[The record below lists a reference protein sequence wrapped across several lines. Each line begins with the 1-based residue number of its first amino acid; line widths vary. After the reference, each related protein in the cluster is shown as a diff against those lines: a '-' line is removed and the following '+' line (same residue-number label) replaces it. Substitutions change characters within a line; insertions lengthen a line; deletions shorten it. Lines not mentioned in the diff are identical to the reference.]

1 MKKLRY
7 LIIFPKEDRIM
18 NKNEELLFLIRR
30 VSAMTRRKPGKDEAQ
45 KEPPTA
51 PRKGAGHGHILSTV
65 AENDGKSQQ
74 ELAALLGI
82 RPQSLSEALTSL
94 EERGYIVRRQGES
107 DRRKTLVFITES
119 GAEKNRELS
128 AVRTSRAEKLFASLT
143 EEEKDT
149 LIRLLSK
156 LPDMTE

>member
-1 MKKLRY
+1 MLRY
-7 LIIFPKEDRIM
+7 LIIFQRTVIPM
-18 NKNEELLFLIRR
+18 NKNEELLFLLRR
-30 VSAMTRRKPGKDEAQ
+30 AAALTRRKSGGDGSRKDQ
-45 KEPPTA
+45 SDPPK
-51 PRKGAGHGHILSTV
+51 KGAGHGHILSTV

-94 EERGYIVRRQGES
+94 EERGYISRRQGEG
-107 DRRKTLVFITES
+107 DRRRTLVFITES
-119 GAEKNRELS
+119 GREKNRELS
-128 AVRTSRAEKLFASLT
+128 GIRNIRAEKLFASLT

-149 LIRLLSK
+149 LIGLLSR